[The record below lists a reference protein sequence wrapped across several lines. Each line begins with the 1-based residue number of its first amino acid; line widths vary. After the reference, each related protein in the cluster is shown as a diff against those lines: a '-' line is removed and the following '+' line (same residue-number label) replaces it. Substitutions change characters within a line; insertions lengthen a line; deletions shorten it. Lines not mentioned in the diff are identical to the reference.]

1 MTSKYSVIITKS
13 IFDTKTIERK
23 IISLLKKT
31 TKKIL
36 LFNTAL
42 NEYDVQKL
50 HKRIE
55 AIAGKNFDNLEVY
68 YLREDEPK
76 ERLELIDYV
85 IKTTENLGY
94 VFIDGIRDLS
104 YKFNDITHTHQIIK
118 WIDNRNIHLITTV
131 CENQK
136 EMYEYLLSKKSS
148 EY

>member
-50 HKRIE
+50 RERIV
-55 AIAGKNFDNLEVY
+55 AIAGENYDNLEVY
-68 YLREDEPK
+68 HFRGIETTK
-76 ERLELIDYV
+76 RLELIDYA

>member
-1 MTSKYSVIITKS
+1 MT
-13 IFDTKTIERK
+13 
-23 IISLLKKT
+23 
-31 TKKIL
+31 
-36 LFNTAL
+36 N
-42 NEYDVQKL
+42 
-50 HKRIE
+50 KRIV
-55 AIAGKNFDNLEVY
+55 AIAGENYDNLEVY
-68 YLREDEPK
+68 YFRGFEPTK
-76 ERLELIDYV
+76 RLELIDYA

-136 EMYEYLLSKKSS
+136 EMYEYLLSEKSS

>member
-50 HKRIE
+50 HKRIV
-55 AIAGKNFDNLEVY
+55 AIAGENYDNLEVY
-68 YLREDEPK
+68 YLRKDEPTK
-76 ERLELIDYV
+76 RLELIDYA

-104 YKFNDITHTHQIIK
+104 YKFNDITHTH
-118 WIDNRNIHLITTV
+118 
-131 CENQK
+131 
-136 EMYEYLLSKKSS
+136 
-148 EY
+148 